1 MCRIGTVHTATI
13 VLDTHHLKV
22 HSIQQ
27 IVEYPSV
34 SRIIILAV
42 TAASIISA
50 RRKEEAAGR

>member
-1 MCRIGTVHTATI
+1 VHTATI